1 MSSPAKFLG
10 PVDELP
16 AEGIDLEPGKQSEV
30 DFCAAMFSDSSIGFD
45 VNIDGVTVVSNP
57 HEAEA
62 FQRFEIN
69 ENRKEGEPYVRWSD
83 DAFDIHM
90 QGLFHDRNAFN
101 TLSDASEPEDF
112 VRRFL
117 EVLSSSLDDPAI
129 GHDGPTVPLIRW
141 QPGEDGNS
149 AGER

>member
-69 ENRKEGEPYVRWSD
+69 ENRK
-83 DAFDIHM
+83 
-90 QGLFHDRNAFN
+90 
-101 TLSDASEPEDF
+101 LS
-112 VRRFL
+112 
-117 EVLSSSLDDPAI
+117 
-129 GHDGPTVPLIRW
+129 
-141 QPGEDGNS
+141 
-149 AGER
+149 